1 MHILEV
7 LNLSN
12 SGAKLRQKPIYIQ
25 ILRFIFAFC
34 KMLKYSTLI
43 KQKFIYSLYGFI
55 STCVCQKF
63 FVSLHR
69 FLKITSKM
77 SIAKFGWFSI
87 LGMALCLMVSCS
99 VRRDRERIDTAE
111 ELLYSSR
118 DTAELL
124 IRQVERLERLD
135 DEHLAKYWFVICDL
149 HANSM
154 QSLSEDSMICWA
166 SEYYRT
172 QWEEE
177 HGDARHMILSGLD
190 EAMYYWWNGD
200 KARTQEVLQRQKK
213 YADEVAEQSG
223 EHLWQVIV
231 LRVSA
236 EIAMRDYDY
245 EHVREYTET
254 LISLDDGKAIHLD
267 EVERVYNALAI
278 AYFSLGEY
286 DKMEAGFEK
295 AIAQAADSA
304 FIVNVVRRN
313 YADLLGEMGQTDRA
327 IRMQEE
333 LTAQYREA
341 GNWLQVESLCSLSRL
356 WLNKGDKQRAERYM
370 REAEELFAGYKES
383 EEFDPA
389 TEASVMAHKQVLEYA
404 KNGTYHIIDLVQ
416 FLNRWSETDYVR
428 YRVAEAKERS
438 IRDLRERNLYLTI
451 SRQRQ
456 MIVIIVLFFVALGI
470 CLLFIY
476 LYRRR
481 QRLLME
487 KEEEIETLRTM
498 LAAADKKDDKESVR
512 KLMLQQL
519 GVIKTIAGTPTEA
532 NQQLLARLMA
542 LNEETAN
549 ALIDW
554 PSIYQT
560 IDLVYDGFYTRL
572 MQKYGASDQSNDSAH
587 PVLNEKELQLC
598 CLLKAD
604 FSTKEINMLT
614 RQSLQTIYQRKTQV
628 RQKLSLAEAE
638 DITTAIV

>member
-1 MHILEV
+1 MKSKFLIGLI
-7 LNLSN
+7 
-12 SGAKLRQKPIYIQ
+12 GA
-25 ILRFIFAFC
+25 
-34 KMLKYSTLI
+34 
-43 KQKFIYSLYGFI
+43 
-55 STCVCQKF
+55 
-63 FVSLHR
+63 
-69 FLKITSKM
+69 
-77 SIAKFGWFSI
+77 
-87 LGMALCLMVSCS
+87 MALCLMVSCS

-190 EAMYYWWNGD
+190 EAMYFWWNGD

-254 LISLDDGKAIHLD
+254 LIGLDNGKAIHLD

-278 AYFSLGEY
+278 VYFSLGEY
-286 DKMEAGFEK
+286 DKMEKCFEK

-313 YADLLGEMGQTDRA
+313 YADLLGEIGQTDRA
-327 IRMQEE
+327 IKMLEDLTEE
-333 LTAQYREA
+333 YRQA
-341 GNWLQVESLCSLSRL
+341 DSWLQVESLYSLSRL

-370 REAEELFAGYKES
+370 REAEELFAKYKES
-383 EEFDPA
+383 AEFDPA
-389 TEASVMAHKQVLEYA
+389 AEAAFLAHRQVLEYA
-404 KNGTYHIIDLVQ
+404 QKGSYHCFPLVQ
-416 FLNRWSETDYVR
+416 YNNHWSEADYVR

-456 MIVIIVLFFVALGI
+456 MIVIIMLFFVTLGGI
-470 CLLFIY
+470 LLFVY

-481 QRLLME
+481 QRLLLE
-487 KEEEIETLRTM
+487 KEEEIETLRNM
-498 LAAADKKDDKESVR
+498 LASADKPDDKESVR

-532 NQQLLARLMA
+532 NQHLLSRLMA
-542 LNEETAN
+542 LNEDTAT

-554 PSIYQT
+554 QSIYQT
-560 IDLVYDGFYTRL
+560 IDLVYDSFYSRL
-572 MQKYGASDQSNDSAH
+572 VEKYGGNATQEMPDGAH

-598 CLLKAD
+598 CLLRAD

-628 RQKLSLAEAE
+628 RQKLGLDEGD
-638 DITTAIV
+638 DIIEKLEKGII

>member
-1 MHILEV
+1 
-7 LNLSN
+7 
-12 SGAKLRQKPIYIQ
+12 
-25 ILRFIFAFC
+25 
-34 KMLKYSTLI
+34 
-43 KQKFIYSLYGFI
+43 
-55 STCVCQKF
+55 
-63 FVSLHR
+63 
-69 FLKITSKM
+69 
-77 SIAKFGWFSI
+77 
-87 LGMALCLMVSCS
+87 
-99 VRRDRERIDTAE
+99 
-111 ELLYSSR
+111 
-118 DTAELL
+118 
-124 IRQVERLERLD
+124 
-135 DEHLAKYWFVICDL
+135 
-149 HANSM
+149 M

-327 IRMQEE
+327 IQMLEE

-341 GNWLQVESLCSLSRL
+341 GNWLQVESLYSLSRL

-383 EEFDPA
+383 SEFDPA

-498 LAAADKKDDKESVR
+498 LAAADKKDDRFRTGASQPADGNVR

-572 MQKYGASDQSNDSAH
+572 VQKYGTTDQSNDPAH

>member
-1 MHILEV
+1 MKSKLLIWTI
-7 LNLSN
+7 
-12 SGAKLRQKPIYIQ
+12 GA
-25 ILRFIFAFC
+25 
-34 KMLKYSTLI
+34 
-43 KQKFIYSLYGFI
+43 
-55 STCVCQKF
+55 
-63 FVSLHR
+63 
-69 FLKITSKM
+69 
-77 SIAKFGWFSI
+77 
-87 LGMALCLMVSCS
+87 MALCLMVSCS

-118 DTAELL
+118 
-124 IRQVERLERLD
+124 
-135 DEHLAKYWFVICDL
+135 EHLAKYWFVICDL

-166 SEYYRT
+166 AEYYRK

-200 KARTQEVLQRQKK
+200 KARTQEVLQRQKN
-213 YADEVAEQSG
+213 YADEVAELTG
-223 EHLWQVIV
+223 EHLWQVII

-254 LISLDDGKAIHLD
+254 LIGLDDGKAIHLD

-278 AYFSLGEY
+278 VYFSLGEY
-286 DKMEAGFEK
+286 DKMEACFEK

-313 YADLLGEMGQTDRA
+313 YADLLGEIGQTDRA
-327 IRMQEE
+327 IQMLEE

-341 GNWLQVESLCSLSRL
+341 GNWLQVESLYSLSRL

-370 REAEELFAGYKES
+370 READELFAGYKES
-383 EEFDPA
+383 SEFDPA
-389 TEASVMAHKQVLEYA
+389 TEASLRAHKQVLEYA
-404 KNGTYHIIDLVQ
+404 KNGTYHIMDLVQ
-416 FLNRWSETDYVR
+416 FHNRWSETDYVR

-456 MIVIIVLFFVALGI
+456 MIVIIMLFFVTLGGI
-470 CLLFIY
+470 LLFVY

-481 QRLLME
+481 QRLLLE
-487 KEEEIETLRTM
+487 KEEEIETLRNM
-498 LAAADKKDDKESVR
+498 LASADKSDDKESVR

-542 LNEETAN
+542 LNETTAN

-572 MQKYGASDQSNDSAH
+572 RDKYKD
-587 PVLNEKELQLC
+587 VLNEKELQLC

-638 DITTAIV
+638 DITTAII

>member
-1 MHILEV
+1 
-7 LNLSN
+7 
-12 SGAKLRQKPIYIQ
+12 
-25 ILRFIFAFC
+25 
-34 KMLKYSTLI
+34 
-43 KQKFIYSLYGFI
+43 
-55 STCVCQKF
+55 
-63 FVSLHR
+63 
-69 FLKITSKM
+69 M
-77 SIAKFGWFSI
+77 SIAKLGWFSI

-166 SEYYRT
+166 FEYYRT

-190 EAMYYWWNGD
+190 EAMYFWWNGD

-313 YADLLGEMGQTDRA
+313 YADLLGEIGQTDRA

-383 EEFDPA
+383 SEFDPA

>member
-1 MHILEV
+1 
-7 LNLSN
+7 
-12 SGAKLRQKPIYIQ
+12 
-25 ILRFIFAFC
+25 
-34 KMLKYSTLI
+34 
-43 KQKFIYSLYGFI
+43 
-55 STCVCQKF
+55 
-63 FVSLHR
+63 
-69 FLKITSKM
+69 M

-172 QWEEE
+172 QWKEE

-190 EAMYYWWNGD
+190 EAMYFWWNGD

-254 LISLDDGKAIHLD
+254 LIGLDNGKAIHLD

-278 AYFSLGEY
+278 VYFSLGEY
-286 DKMEAGFEK
+286 DKMEKCFEK

-341 GNWLQVESLCSLSRL
+341 GNWLQVESLYSLSRL

-370 REAEELFAGYKES
+370 READELFAGYKES
-383 EEFDPA
+383 SEFDPA
-389 TEASVMAHKQVLEYA
+389 TEASLLAHRQVLEYA
-404 KNGTYHIIDLVQ
+404 ENGKYHIMDLVQ
-416 FLNRWSETDYVR
+416 FHNRWSETDYVR

-456 MIVIIVLFFVALGI
+456 MIVIIMLFFVTLGGI
-470 CLLFIY
+470 LLFVY

-481 QRLLME
+481 QRLLLE
-487 KEEEIETLRTM
+487 KEEEIETLRNM
-498 LAAADKKDDKESVR
+498 LASADKSDDKESVR

-572 MQKYGASDQSNDSAH
+572 RDKYKD
-587 PVLNEKELQLC
+587 VLNEKELQLC

-638 DITTAIV
+638 DITTSII

>member
-1 MHILEV
+1 M
-7 LNLSN
+7 N
-12 SGAKLRQKPIYIQ
+12 
-25 ILRFIFAFC
+25 
-34 KMLKYSTLI
+34 
-43 KQKFIYSLYGFI
+43 
-55 STCVCQKF
+55 
-63 FVSLHR
+63 
-69 FLKITSKM
+69 
-77 SIAKFGWFSI
+77 IAKFGWFSI

-172 QWEEE
+172 QWKEE

-190 EAMYYWWNGD
+190 EAMYFWWNGD

-213 YADEVAEQSG
+213 YADEVAELSG

-254 LISLDDGKAIHLD
+254 LIGLDNGKAIHLD
-267 EVERVYNALAI
+267 EVERVYNVLAI
-278 AYFSLGEY
+278 VYFSLGEY
-286 DKMEAGFEK
+286 DKMEKCFEK

-389 TEASVMAHKQVLEYA
+389 TEASLLAHRQVLEYA

>member
-1 MHILEV
+1 
-7 LNLSN
+7 
-12 SGAKLRQKPIYIQ
+12 
-25 ILRFIFAFC
+25 
-34 KMLKYSTLI
+34 
-43 KQKFIYSLYGFI
+43 
-55 STCVCQKF
+55 
-63 FVSLHR
+63 
-69 FLKITSKM
+69 M

-190 EAMYYWWNGD
+190 EAMYFWWNGD
-200 KARTQEVLQRQKK
+200 KARTQEVLQRQKN

-267 EVERVYNALAI
+267 EVERLYNALAI
-278 AYFSLGEY
+278 VYFSLGEY
-286 DKMEAGFEK
+286 DKMEKCFEK

-304 FIVNVVRRN
+304 FIVNEVRRN
-313 YADLLGEMGQTDRA
+313 YADLLGEIGQTDRA
-327 IRMQEE
+327 IRMQEV
-333 LTAQYREA
+333 LTKQYRAA
-341 GNWLQVESLCSLSRL
+341 GNWLQVESLYSLSRL

-370 REAEELFAGYKES
+370 READELFAGYKES
-383 EEFDPA
+383 SEFDPA
-389 TEASVMAHKQVLEYA
+389 TEALLMAHKQVLEYA
-404 KNGTYHIIDLVQ
+404 KNGTYHIVDLVQ

-456 MIVIIVLFFVALGI
+456 MIVIIVLFFIALGI

-476 LYRRR
+476 LYCRR

-498 LAAADKKDDKESVR
+498 LTAADKKDDKESVR

-560 IDLVYDGFYTRL
+560 VDLVYDGFYTRL
-572 MQKYGASDQSNDSAH
+572 VQKYGATDQSNDSAH

-638 DITTAIV
+638 DITASIL

>member
-1 MHILEV
+1 
-7 LNLSN
+7 
-12 SGAKLRQKPIYIQ
+12 
-25 ILRFIFAFC
+25 
-34 KMLKYSTLI
+34 
-43 KQKFIYSLYGFI
+43 
-55 STCVCQKF
+55 
-63 FVSLHR
+63 
-69 FLKITSKM
+69 M

>member
-1 MHILEV
+1 MKSKLLIWTI
-7 LNLSN
+7 
-12 SGAKLRQKPIYIQ
+12 GA
-25 ILRFIFAFC
+25 
-34 KMLKYSTLI
+34 
-43 KQKFIYSLYGFI
+43 
-55 STCVCQKF
+55 
-63 FVSLHR
+63 
-69 FLKITSKM
+69 
-77 SIAKFGWFSI
+77 
-87 LGMALCLMVSCS
+87 MALCLMVSCS

-166 SEYYRT
+166 AEYYRK

-200 KARTQEVLQRQKK
+200 KTRTQEVLQRQKN
-213 YADEVAEQSG
+213 YADEVAELTR
-223 EHLWQVIV
+223 EHLWQVII

-245 EHVREYTET
+245 ERVREYTET
-254 LISLDDGKAIHLD
+254 LIGLDDGKAIHLD

-278 AYFSLGEY
+278 VYFSLGDY
-286 DKMEAGFEK
+286 DKMEACFEK

-313 YADLLGEMGQTDRA
+313 YADLLGEIGQTDRA
-327 IRMQEE
+327 IQMQEV
-333 LTAQYREA
+333 LTKQYRAA
-341 GNWLQVESLCSLSRL
+341 GNWLQVESLYSLSRL

-370 REAEELFAGYKES
+370 READELFAGYKES
-383 EEFDPA
+383 SEFDPA
-389 TEASVMAHKQVLEYA
+389 TEASLMAHKQVLEYA
-404 KNGTYHIIDLVQ
+404 KNGTYHIVDLVQ

-456 MIVIIVLFFVALGI
+456 MIVIIMLFFVTLGGI
-470 CLLFIY
+470 LLFVY

-481 QRLLME
+481 QRLLLE
-487 KEEEIETLRTM
+487 KEEEIETLRNM
-498 LAAADKKDDKESVR
+498 LASVDKPDDKESVR

-554 PSIYQT
+554 PSIFKT

-572 MQKYGASDQSNDSAH
+572 RDKYKD
-587 PVLNEKELQLC
+587 VLNEKELQLC

-628 RQKLSLAEAE
+628 RQKLNLPEAE
-638 DITTAIV
+638 DITMAIL

>member
-1 MHILEV
+1 MKSKFLIGLI
-7 LNLSN
+7 
-12 SGAKLRQKPIYIQ
+12 GA
-25 ILRFIFAFC
+25 
-34 KMLKYSTLI
+34 
-43 KQKFIYSLYGFI
+43 
-55 STCVCQKF
+55 
-63 FVSLHR
+63 
-69 FLKITSKM
+69 
-77 SIAKFGWFSI
+77 
-87 LGMALCLMVSCS
+87 MALCLMVSCS

-124 IRQVERLERLD
+124 IRQVERLERLE

-190 EAMYYWWNGD
+190 EAMYFWWNGD

-254 LISLDDGKAIHLD
+254 LIGLDNGKAIHLD

-278 AYFSLGEY
+278 VYFSLGEY
-286 DKMEAGFEK
+286 DKMEKCFEK

-313 YADLLGEMGQTDRA
+313 YADLLGEIGQTDRA
-327 IRMQEE
+327 IRMQEV
-333 LTAQYREA
+333 LTKQYRAA
-341 GNWLQVESLCSLSRL
+341 GNWLQVESLYSLSHL
-356 WLNKGDKQRAERYM
+356 WLNKGNKQRAEQYM
-370 REAEELFAGYKES
+370 REAEELFAKYKES
-383 EEFDPA
+383 SEFDPA
-389 TEASVMAHKQVLEYA
+389 TEAAFLAHRQVLEYA
-404 KNGTYHIIDLVQ
+404 QKGAYHFFPLVQ
-416 FLNRWSETDYVR
+416 YHNHWSEKDYIR

-456 MIVIIVLFFVALGI
+456 MIVIIMLFFVTLGGI
-470 CLLFIY
+470 LLFVY

-481 QRLLME
+481 QRMLLE
-487 KEEEIETLRTM
+487 KEEEIEALRNM

-549 ALIDW
+549 ALINW

-572 MQKYGASDQSNDSAH
+572 VQKYGATDQSNDPAH

-628 RQKLSLAEAE
+628 RQKLGLNEAE
-638 DITTAIV
+638 DITKILG

>member
-1 MHILEV
+1 MKSKFLTGLI
-7 LNLSN
+7 
-12 SGAKLRQKPIYIQ
+12 GA
-25 ILRFIFAFC
+25 
-34 KMLKYSTLI
+34 
-43 KQKFIYSLYGFI
+43 
-55 STCVCQKF
+55 
-63 FVSLHR
+63 
-69 FLKITSKM
+69 
-77 SIAKFGWFSI
+77 
-87 LGMALCLMVSCS
+87 MALCLMVSCS

-124 IRQVERLERLD
+124 IRQVERLEWLD

-190 EAMYYWWNGD
+190 EAMYFWWNGD

-254 LISLDDGKAIHLD
+254 LIGLDNGKAIHLD

-278 AYFSLGEY
+278 VYFSLGEY
-286 DKMEAGFEK
+286 DKMEKCFEK

-313 YADLLGEMGQTDRA
+313 YADLLGEIGQTDRA
-327 IRMQEE
+327 IKMLEDLTEE
-333 LTAQYREA
+333 YRQA
-341 GNWLQVESLCSLSRL
+341 DSWLQVESLYSLSRL

-370 REAEELFAGYKES
+370 REVEELFAKYKES
-383 EEFDPA
+383 AEFDPA
-389 TEASVMAHKQVLEYA
+389 AEAAFLAHRQVLEYA
-404 KNGTYHIIDLVQ
+404 QKGSYHCFPLVQ
-416 FLNRWSETDYVR
+416 YNNHWSEADYVR

-456 MIVIIVLFFVALGI
+456 MIVIIMLFFVTLGGI
-470 CLLFIY
+470 LLFVY

-481 QRLLME
+481 QRLLLE
-487 KEEEIETLRTM
+487 KEEEIETLKGLLKVQSDDVRCTKE
-498 LAAADKKDDKESVR
+498 ADVR

-554 PSIYQT
+554 SSIYQT

-572 MQKYGASDQSNDSAH
+572 RDKYKD
-587 PVLNEKELQLC
+587 VLNEKELQLC

-628 RQKLSLAEAE
+628 RQKLNLPEAE
-638 DITTAIV
+638 DITTAII

>member
-1 MHILEV
+1 M
-7 LNLSN
+7 N
-12 SGAKLRQKPIYIQ
+12 
-25 ILRFIFAFC
+25 
-34 KMLKYSTLI
+34 
-43 KQKFIYSLYGFI
+43 
-55 STCVCQKF
+55 
-63 FVSLHR
+63 
-69 FLKITSKM
+69 
-77 SIAKFGWFSI
+77 IAKFGWFSI

-166 SEYYRT
+166 SEFYRT

-190 EAMYYWWNGD
+190 EAMYFWWNGD

-327 IRMQEE
+327 IQMLEE

-341 GNWLQVESLCSLSRL
+341 GNWLQVESLYSLSRL

-383 EEFDPA
+383 SEFDPA

-498 LAAADKKDDKESVR
+498 LAAADKKDDRFRTGASQPADGNVR

>member
-1 MHILEV
+1 MKSKFLIWTI
-7 LNLSN
+7 
-12 SGAKLRQKPIYIQ
+12 GA
-25 ILRFIFAFC
+25 
-34 KMLKYSTLI
+34 
-43 KQKFIYSLYGFI
+43 
-55 STCVCQKF
+55 
-63 FVSLHR
+63 
-69 FLKITSKM
+69 
-77 SIAKFGWFSI
+77 
-87 LGMALCLMVSCS
+87 MALCLMVSCS

-190 EAMYYWWNGD
+190 EAMYFWWNGD

-213 YADEVAEQSG
+213 YADEVAELTG
-223 EHLWQVIV
+223 EHLWQVII

-278 AYFSLGEY
+278 VYFSLGEY

-313 YADLLGEMGQTDRA
+313 YADLLGEIGQADRA
-327 IRMQEE
+327 IQMLEE

-341 GNWLQVESLCSLSRL
+341 GNWLQVESLYSLSRL

-370 REAEELFAGYKES
+370 READELFAGYKES
-383 EEFDPA
+383 SEFDPA
-389 TEASVMAHKQVLEYA
+389 TEASLMAHKQVLEYA
-404 KNGTYHIIDLVQ
+404 KNGTYHIVDLVQ

-456 MIVIIVLFFVALGI
+456 MIVIIMLFFVTLGGI
-470 CLLFIY
+470 LLFVY

-481 QRLLME
+481 QRLLLE
-487 KEEEIETLRTM
+487 KEEEIETLRGIINKGQSDQVPSTKE
-498 LAAADKKDDKESVR
+498 ADVR

-542 LNEETAN
+542 LNEATAN

-572 MQKYGASDQSNDSAH
+572 RDKYKD
-587 PVLNEKELQLC
+587 VLNEKELQLC

-628 RQKLSLAEAE
+628 RQKLNLPEAE
-638 DITTAIV
+638 DITMAII

>member
-1 MHILEV
+1 MKTHILALV
-7 LNLSN
+7 AIAMLL
-12 SGAKLRQKPIYIQ
+12 
-25 ILRFIFAFC
+25 FA
-34 KMLKYSTLI
+34 
-43 KQKFIYSLYGFI
+43 
-55 STCVCQKF
+55 
-63 FVSLHR
+63 
-69 FLKITSKM
+69 
-77 SIAKFGWFSI
+77 
-87 LGMALCLMVSCS
+87 SCS

-190 EAMYYWWNGD
+190 EAMYFWWNGD

-254 LISLDDGKAIHLD
+254 LIGLDNGKAIHLD

-278 AYFSLGEY
+278 VYFSLGEY
-286 DKMEAGFEK
+286 DKMEKCFGK

-313 YADLLGEMGQTDRA
+313 YADLLGEIGQTDRA
-327 IRMQEE
+327 IRMQEV
-333 LTAQYREA
+333 LTKQYRAA
-341 GNWLQVESLCSLSRL
+341 GNWLQVESLYSLSRL

-389 TEASVMAHKQVLEYA
+389 TEASLLAHRQVLEYA
-404 KNGTYHIIDLVQ
+404 ENGKYHIMDLVQ
-416 FLNRWSETDYVR
+416 FHNRWSETDYVR

-456 MIVIIVLFFVALGI
+456 MIVIIMLFFVTLGGI
-470 CLLFIY
+470 LLFVY

-481 QRLLME
+481 QRLLLE
-487 KEEEIETLRTM
+487 KEEEIETLRGIIGKGQSDQVPSTKE
-498 LAAADKKDDKESVR
+498 ADVR

-572 MQKYGASDQSNDSAH
+572 VQKYGDKGQSDPYREADRSTAGRLEVPSTKEGRAL
-587 PVLNEKELQLC
+587 LNEKEIQLC

-628 RQKLSLAEAE
+628 RQKLNLAEGE
-638 DITTAIV
+638 DITTAII

>member
-1 MHILEV
+1 
-7 LNLSN
+7 
-12 SGAKLRQKPIYIQ
+12 
-25 ILRFIFAFC
+25 
-34 KMLKYSTLI
+34 
-43 KQKFIYSLYGFI
+43 
-55 STCVCQKF
+55 
-63 FVSLHR
+63 
-69 FLKITSKM
+69 M

-87 LGMALCLMVSCS
+87 LGMALCLMASCS
-99 VRRDRERIDTAE
+99 VRRDRERIETAE
-111 ELLYSSR
+111 ALLYSNR
-118 DTAELL
+118 DSAELL
-124 IRQVERLERLD
+124 MRQVERPERLD

-166 SEYYRT
+166 AEYYRK

-200 KARTQEVLQRQKK
+200 KARTQEVLQRQKN
-213 YADEVAEQSG
+213 YADEVAELTG
-223 EHLWQVIV
+223 EHLWQVII

-245 EHVREYTET
+245 ERVREYTET
-254 LISLDDGKAIHLD
+254 LIGLDDGKAIHLD
-267 EVERVYNALAI
+267 EVERMYNALAI
-278 AYFSLGEY
+278 VYFSLGEY
-286 DKMEAGFEK
+286 DKMEACFEN

-313 YADLLGEMGQTDRA
+313 YADLLGEIGQTDRA
-327 IRMQEE
+327 IQMLEE
-333 LTAQYREA
+333 LTAQYRKA
-341 GNWLQVESLCSLSRL
+341 GNWLQVESLYSLSRL

-370 REAEELFAGYKES
+370 READELFAGYKEPS
-383 EEFDPA
+383 EFDPA
-389 TEASVMAHKQVLEYA
+389 TEASLRAHQQVLEYA
-404 KNGTYHIIDLVQ
+404 KNGTYHIMDLVQ

-451 SRQRQ
+451 SRQRR
-456 MIVIIVLFFVALGI
+456 MIVIIMLFFVTLGGI
-470 CLLFIY
+470 LLFVY

-487 KEEEIETLRTM
+487 KEEEIETLKGLLKVQSDDVRCTKE
-498 LAAADKKDDKESVR
+498 ADVR

-542 LNEETAN
+542 LNETTAN

-572 MQKYGASDQSNDSAH
+572 VQKYGTAEQSNNPAH

-628 RQKLSLAEAE
+628 RQKLNLAEAE
-638 DITTAIV
+638 DITMAII

>member
-1 MHILEV
+1 
-7 LNLSN
+7 
-12 SGAKLRQKPIYIQ
+12 
-25 ILRFIFAFC
+25 
-34 KMLKYSTLI
+34 
-43 KQKFIYSLYGFI
+43 
-55 STCVCQKF
+55 
-63 FVSLHR
+63 
-69 FLKITSKM
+69 M

-124 IRQVERLERLD
+124 IRQVERLERLE

-190 EAMYYWWNGD
+190 EAMYFWWNGD
-200 KARTQEVLQRQKK
+200 KAQTQEVLQRQKK

-278 AYFSLGEY
+278 VYFSLGEY
-286 DKMEAGFEK
+286 DKMEKCFEK

-313 YADLLGEMGQTDRA
+313 YADLLGEIGQTDRA
-327 IRMQEE
+327 IRMQEV
-333 LTAQYREA
+333 LTKQYRAA
-341 GNWLQVESLCSLSRL
+341 GNWLQVESLYSLSHL
-356 WLNKGDKQRAERYM
+356 WLNKGNKQRAEQYM
-370 REAEELFAGYKES
+370 REAEELFAKYKES
-383 EEFDPA
+383 SEFDPA
-389 TEASVMAHKQVLEYA
+389 TEAAFLAHRQVLEYA
-404 KNGTYHIIDLVQ
+404 QKGAYHFFPLVQ
-416 FLNRWSETDYVR
+416 YHNHWSEKDYVR

-438 IRDLRERNLYLTI
+438 MSDLRERNLYLTI

-456 MIVIIVLFFVALGI
+456 MIVIIILFFVTLGGI
-470 CLLFIY
+470 LLFVY

-481 QRLLME
+481 QRLLLE
-487 KEEEIETLRTM
+487 KEEEIETLRNM
-498 LAAADKKDDKESVR
+498 LASADKPDDQFRTGASQPADGNVR

-572 MQKYGASDQSNDSAH
+572 VQKYGN
-587 PVLNEKELQLC
+587 VLNEKELQLC

-638 DITTAIV
+638 DITKILG

>member
-1 MHILEV
+1 M
-7 LNLSN
+7 N
-12 SGAKLRQKPIYIQ
+12 
-25 ILRFIFAFC
+25 
-34 KMLKYSTLI
+34 
-43 KQKFIYSLYGFI
+43 
-55 STCVCQKF
+55 
-63 FVSLHR
+63 
-69 FLKITSKM
+69 
-77 SIAKFGWFSI
+77 IAKFGWFSI

-172 QWEEE
+172 QWKEE

-190 EAMYYWWNGD
+190 EAMYFWWNGD

-213 YADEVAEQSG
+213 YADEVAELSG

-278 AYFSLGEY
+278 VYFSLGEY

-313 YADLLGEMGQTDRA
+313 YADLLGEIGQTDRA

-341 GNWLQVESLCSLSRL
+341 GNWLQVESLYSLSRL

-383 EEFDPA
+383 SEFDPA

-404 KNGTYHIIDLVQ
+404 KNGTYHIVDLVQ

-638 DITTAIV
+638 DITTAII

>member
-1 MHILEV
+1 MKSKFLIGLI
-7 LNLSN
+7 
-12 SGAKLRQKPIYIQ
+12 GA
-25 ILRFIFAFC
+25 
-34 KMLKYSTLI
+34 
-43 KQKFIYSLYGFI
+43 
-55 STCVCQKF
+55 
-63 FVSLHR
+63 
-69 FLKITSKM
+69 
-77 SIAKFGWFSI
+77 
-87 LGMALCLMVSCS
+87 MALCLMVSCS

-190 EAMYYWWNGD
+190 EAMYFWWNGD
-200 KARTQEVLQRQKK
+200 KARTQEVLQRQKN
-213 YADEVAEQSG
+213 YADEVAELTG
-223 EHLWQVIV
+223 EHLWQVII

-254 LISLDDGKAIHLD
+254 LIGLDNGKAIHLD

-278 AYFSLGEY
+278 VYFSLGEY
-286 DKMEAGFEK
+286 DKMEKCFEK

-313 YADLLGEMGQTDRA
+313 YADLLGEIGQTDRA
-327 IRMQEE
+327 IQMLEE

-341 GNWLQVESLCSLSRL
+341 GNWLQVESLYSLSRL

-370 REAEELFAGYKES
+370 RVAEELFAKYKES
-383 EEFDPA
+383 SEFDPA
-389 TEASVMAHKQVLEYA
+389 TEAAFLAHRQVLEYA
-404 KNGTYHIIDLVQ
+404 QKGAYHFFPLVQ
-416 FLNRWSETDYVR
+416 YHNHWSEKDYIR

-438 IRDLRERNLYLTI
+438 MSDLRERNLYLTI

-456 MIVIIVLFFVALGI
+456 MIVIIMLFFVTLGGI
-470 CLLFIY
+470 LLFVY

-481 QRLLME
+481 QRMLLE
-487 KEEEIETLRTM
+487 KEEEIEALRNM

-549 ALIDW
+549 ALINW

-572 MQKYGASDQSNDSAH
+572 VQKYGATDQSNDPAH

-628 RQKLSLAEAE
+628 RQKLGLNEAE
-638 DITTAIV
+638 DITKILG

>member
-1 MHILEV
+1 MKSKFLTGLI
-7 LNLSN
+7 
-12 SGAKLRQKPIYIQ
+12 GA
-25 ILRFIFAFC
+25 
-34 KMLKYSTLI
+34 
-43 KQKFIYSLYGFI
+43 
-55 STCVCQKF
+55 
-63 FVSLHR
+63 
-69 FLKITSKM
+69 
-77 SIAKFGWFSI
+77 
-87 LGMALCLMVSCS
+87 MALCLMVSCS

-124 IRQVERLERLD
+124 IRQVEHLERLD

-190 EAMYYWWNGD
+190 EAMYFWWNGD

-254 LISLDDGKAIHLD
+254 LIGLDNGKAIHLD

-278 AYFSLGEY
+278 VYFSLGEY
-286 DKMEAGFEK
+286 DKMEKCFEK
-295 AIAQAADSA
+295 AVAQAADSA

-313 YADLLGEMGQTDRA
+313 YADLLGEIGQTDRA
-327 IRMQEE
+327 IKMLEDLTEE
-333 LTAQYREA
+333 YRQA
-341 GNWLQVESLCSLSRL
+341 DSWLQMESLYSLSRL

-389 TEASVMAHKQVLEYA
+389 AEAAFLAHRQVLEYA
-404 KNGTYHIIDLVQ
+404 QKGSYHCFPLVQ
-416 FLNRWSETDYVR
+416 YNNHWSEADYVR

-456 MIVIIVLFFVALGI
+456 MIVIIMLFFVTLGGI
-470 CLLFIY
+470 LLFVY

-481 QRLLME
+481 QRLLLE
-487 KEEEIETLRTM
+487 KEEEIETLKGIIGKGQSDQVPSTKE
-498 LAAADKKDDKESVR
+498 ADVR

-554 PSIYQT
+554 QSIYQT

-572 MQKYGASDQSNDSAH
+572 VQKYGAANHSNDPAH

-628 RQKLSLAEAE
+628 RQKLNLAEGD
-638 DITTAIV
+638 DIVEKLEKGII

>member
-1 MHILEV
+1 MGIL
-7 LNLSN
+7 LCIIRKK
-12 SGAKLRQKPIYIQ
+12 A
-25 ILRFIFAFC
+25 
-34 KMLKYSTLI
+34 
-43 KQKFIYSLYGFI
+43 
-55 STCVCQKF
+55 
-63 FVSLHR
+63 VSLQKISR
-69 FLKITSKM
+69 KRMKSKFLTGLIG
-77 SIAKFGWFSI
+77 A
-87 LGMALCLMVSCS
+87 MALCLMVSCS

-190 EAMYYWWNGD
+190 EAMYFWWNGD

-254 LISLDDGKAIHLD
+254 LIGLDNGKAIHLD

-278 AYFSLGEY
+278 VYFSLGEY
-286 DKMEAGFEK
+286 DKMEKCFEK

-313 YADLLGEMGQTDRA
+313 YADLLGEIGQTDRA
-327 IRMQEE
+327 IKMLEDLTEE
-333 LTAQYREA
+333 YRQA
-341 GNWLQVESLCSLSRL
+341 DSWLQVESLYSLSRL

-370 REAEELFAGYKES
+370 REVEVLFAKYKES
-383 EEFDPA
+383 AEFDPA
-389 TEASVMAHKQVLEYA
+389 AEAAFLAHRQVLEYA
-404 KNGTYHIIDLVQ
+404 HKGAYHFFPLVQ
-416 FLNRWSETDYVR
+416 YHNHWSEKDYVR
-428 YRVAEAKERS
+428 YRVAEAKKRS

-456 MIVIIVLFFVALGI
+456 MIVIIMLFFVTLGGI
-470 CLLFIY
+470 LLFVY

-481 QRLLME
+481 QRLLLE
-487 KEEEIETLRTM
+487 KEEEIETLRNM
-498 LAAADKKDDKESVR
+498 LASADKPDDKESVR

-554 PSIYQT
+554 SSIYQT

-572 MQKYGASDQSNDSAH
+572 RDKYKD
-587 PVLNEKELQLC
+587 VLNEKEIQLC

-628 RQKLSLAEAE
+628 RQKLNLPEAE
-638 DITTAIV
+638 DITTAII